1 MADLRPRSLRLIRE
15 AQQTP
20 WIKYRGIIGKKIDVH
35 LTADC
40 VDRQH
45 TTTVDLILHTSQ
57 DPTSLNSTFPG
68 LRNQLPEVFQVWTT
82 LKKSGAKRAKSFKEV
97 YDLRTPISGPT
108 HLRYSSSIRTPN
120 EPSSNQP
127 QYSSKSRWDPA
138 GALGCARVSR

>member
-1 MADLRPRSLRLIRE
+1 LVRE

-40 VDRQH
+40 VDHQH
-45 TTTVDLILHTSQ
+45 TTAVDLILHTSQ

-68 LRNQLPEVFQVWTT
+68 LRNQLPEGLPLWAT
-82 LKKSGAKRAKSFKEV
+82 LKKSGAKRAKTIKEL
-97 YDLRTPISGPT
+97 YDLRTPIEGSA

-127 QYSSKSRWDPA
+127 Q
-138 GALGCARVSR
+138 